1 MGRDDRGDGLE
12 NADPG
17 RLIDAAGVAV
27 LAVQAVAQMPTEPP
41 NKESLVS
48 VVKRSTYQW
57 GDDDGDSG
65 TGWGDENAPG
75 WEAV

>member
-1 MGRDDRGDGLE
+1 
-12 NADPG
+12 
-17 RLIDAAGVAV
+17 
-27 LAVQAVAQMPTEPP
+27 MPTEPP